1 MGVLED
7 AIREHLDL
15 KRRHGATDEELTRQE
30 AEALGP
36 ARRDLPES
44 AEPEAGEAIEAVEEA
59 PAAEP
64 PVAVDDPDLPEV
76 GAEPERPAPADQDT
90 VMYAPGEAPDD
101 APEHD
106 EDPDFGSEPPERR
119 PQGDIDF
126 D

>member
-44 AEPEAGEAIEAVEEA
+44 ADPDAGEAAEAMEEA

-64 PVAVDDPDLPEV
+64 PVAVDEPDLPEV
-76 GAEPERPAPADQDT
+76 EPEPEPEPPAPADQDT
-90 VMYAPGEAPDD
+90 VMYAPGEARE
-101 APEHD
+101 APEQD
-106 EDPDFGSEPPERR
+106 EDPDFGSEQP
-119 PQGDIDF
+119 
-126 D
+126 